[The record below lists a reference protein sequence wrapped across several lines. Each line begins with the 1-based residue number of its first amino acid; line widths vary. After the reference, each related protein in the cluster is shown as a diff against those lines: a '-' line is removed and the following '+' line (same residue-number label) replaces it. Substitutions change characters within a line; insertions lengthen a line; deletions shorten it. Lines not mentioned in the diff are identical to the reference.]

1 MVAKK
6 FWAML
11 VVGLL
16 LFGITGMVFGADN
29 TAPKTLEGFQGDP
42 GTPPAGFAKMVGEFG
57 KALDELVAV
66 KTITSEQK
74 GKIIEYFEKARKDAK
89 PVDPKAMAEP
99 PKEGNDPIRLLV
111 KDAVINQA
119 QAAVIKRVAPRDL
132 PRLREIPYRPDP
144 KKMKADL
151 QKKLDGLVHSKAI
164 TVKQKDI
171 ILKFYINKISNG
183 PSKTHIEKI
192 EKEKGIKD
200 KSNDFSD
207 LLVQC
212 GVITQKQADVM
223 AAISEVMPKPM
234 TIERRFGVP
243 HLLTSP
249 DPEKMKAELGEK
261 LDELISSNVITDKQK
276 DNIIKYF
283 EDDFNRMKG
292 SKPDRRFEKED
303 VPMDAPREPLDPLGR
318 LVKDEV
324 ITGEQAEIIRKAI
337 LRPLPADGE
346 SAPEYSQP

>member
-1 MVAKK
+1 MGAKK
-6 FWAML
+6 FWVML

-29 TAPKTLEGFQGDP
+29 TAPKTLEGFHGEP
-42 GTPPAGFAKMVGEFG
+42 GAPPAGFAKMVGEFG

-66 KTITSEQK
+66 KAITPEQK
-74 GKIIEYFEKARKDAK
+74 GKIIEYFEKTRKYAK

-99 PKEGNDPIRLLV
+99 PKEGNDPIHLLV

-119 QAAVIKRVAPRDL
+119 QAAVIERVAPRDF
-132 PRLREIPYRPDP
+132 PGLRQMSYRPDP
-144 KKMKADL
+144 EKMKSDL
-151 QKKLDGLVHSKAI
+151 QKKLDGLVHSKVI

-171 ILKFYINKISNG
+171 VLKFYIDRISNG
-183 PSKTHIEKI
+183 PGKKHIEKF
-192 EKEKGIKD
+192 EKDKGIKD

-234 TIERRFGVP
+234 TLERRFDVP
-243 HLLTSP
+243 YLITGSG
-249 DPEKMKAELGEK
+249 KMKAELGEK

-292 SKPDRRFEKED
+292 PKPDRRFEKEE
-303 VPMDAPREPLDPLGR
+303 VPMDAPRDPLGR

-324 ITGEQAEIIRKAI
+324 ITGEQADIIRKTI
-337 LRPLPADGE
+337 FRPLPADGE
-346 SAPEYSQP
+346 SAPEYPQP